1 MNDDINWSLSFYP
14 NPSTYNMFYVIL
26 HEIGHSLGLNHVLDQ
41 KSIMFPAY
49 INKSYDSFNFTFGS
63 DSVDEKLIKTMYS
76 KYHIISTSTST
87 TTLSTIKQTEPND
100 TKSTTQTT
108 SVISTTS
115 KIETEDFYPDFSLCK
130 QNDEVDWCNDDLIF
144 NLIYDIE
151 GYLFLYK
158 SIDFWMYTDSSGIK
172 TRKFNHYNYWNNIE
186 LPGLISIIQIDKDFV
201 LFYETFAQILSCDK
215 GEMNLNYSRV
225 NITNRVH
232 GLFYNHT
239 SDTLYLF
246 SKETPKTYYKVINL
260 RTNDPRTSIKPI
272 SLFKMD
278 IFDYDLVFSRNN
290 IVYFV
295 KRNIIDYYDFAL
307 NISVKGIEFKD
318 LFLRD
323 QCKILPLA
331 KNLVYVPFKS
341 KLI

>member
-1 MNDDINWSLSFYP
+1 
-14 NPSTYNMFYVIL
+14 
-26 HEIGHSLGLNHVLDQ
+26 
-41 KSIMFPAY
+41 
-49 INKSYDSFNFTFGS
+49 
-63 DSVDEKLIKTMYS
+63 
-76 KYHIISTSTST
+76 
-87 TTLSTIKQTEPND
+87 
-100 TKSTTQTT
+100 
-108 SVISTTS
+108 
-115 KIETEDFYPDFSLCK
+115 
-130 QNDEVDWCNDDLIF
+130 
-144 NLIYDIE
+144 
-151 GYLFLYK
+151 
-158 SIDFWMYTDSSGIK
+158 
-172 TRKFNHYNYWNNIE
+172 

-246 SKETPKTYYKVINL
+246 SRETPKTYYKIINL
-260 RTNDPRTSIKPI
+260 RTNNHRTLIKPI
-272 SLFKMD
+272 SLFKID
-278 IFDYDLVFSRNN
+278 IFDHDLVFSRNN

-331 KNLVYVPFKS
+331 KNLVNVPFKS